1 MNCKSSIQEEV
12 FISTQKKKKRTIA
25 IYWDSANYEQLHT
38 CIFKNIRILVRHIDN
53 AMIDIDQLTSSALI
67 NTYIER

>member
-12 FISTQKKKKRTIA
+12 FISTQKKRTIA

-38 CIFKNIRILVRHIDN
+38 CSFKNIRILGRHIDN